1 MFAVSF
7 LFSLVL
13 AQGGGS
19 DCTTS
24 LVLTA
29 NDASRNTYYGNDWVW
44 RTDSSNNCEFQ
55 AGEEITFTVD
65 LGNLEGTNNLGEKVT
80 LEGEEGVDLR
90 LSTAF
95 ASSSTVNLDNFDVTG
110 YFDDDAD
117 STWSSIQREWTECDF
132 GRKVQTFKI
141 RNKASYIDIAE
152 VEIVV
157 QNDHT
162 TCELAAAVRAWLTA
176 ILIILG
182 VCCGVGILI
191 CILVACGCIACCNQN
206 KTTQVHHTTV
216 QTVAV
221 PQQGGGEFTPS
232 QPTYG
237 ASPGGT
243 GAPDM
248 TQYST
253 DLQPGWEAKWDVAT
267 NRPYWVDHNN
277 QQSVWEDP
285 RTNMGSP

>member
-1 MFAVSF
+1 MFAVSV

-13 AQGGGS
+13 AQGGS
-19 DCTTS
+19 DCTTN
-24 LVLTA
+24 LVLTV
-29 NDASRNTYYGNDWVW
+29 NDASRDIYDGDWEWSTAYGND
-44 RTDSSNNCEFQ
+44 CEFQ

-65 LGNLEGTNNLGEKVT
+65 LSNLEGTNNLGQIVK

-90 LSTAF
+90 LTRVSYGSPSTQD
-95 ASSSTVNLDNFDVTG
+95 LENFDVSG
-110 YFDDDAD
+110 YFGDDSD
-117 STWSSIQREWTECDF
+117 STWSNLQREWTECDF
-132 GRKVQTFKI
+132 GRKIQTFKI
-141 RNKASYIDIAE
+141 RNKASY
-152 VEIVV
+152 VEAASVIIEV
-157 QNDHT
+157 QNEHSY
-162 TCELAAAVRAWLTA
+162 CELAAAVRAWLTA

-221 PQQGGGEFTPS
+221 PQQGGGEVTPS

-237 ASPGGT
+237 APPGGT

-248 TQYST
+248 TPYST
-253 DLQPGWEAKWDVAT
+253 GLQPGWEAKWDVAT

-285 RTNMGSP
+285 RTNMGSA